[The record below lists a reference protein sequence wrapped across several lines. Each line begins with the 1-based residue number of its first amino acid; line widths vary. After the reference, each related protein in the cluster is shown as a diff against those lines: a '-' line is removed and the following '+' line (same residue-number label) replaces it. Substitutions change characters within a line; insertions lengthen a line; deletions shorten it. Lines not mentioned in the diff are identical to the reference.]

1 MSTFNNDTA
10 FIEELDMITA
20 PFWDGNDSGQQ
31 PSAADQLAMLEEEDD
46 SEVEGLSAVELERK
60 IWKHKLRL
68 KRLREQE
75 INATNQEGPE
85 LVRQRQQLNSEEQAR
100 RKKMAKAQDGI
111 LRYMLKMMEVCQAQG
126 FVYGIIPE
134 NGKPVTGASDNLRA
148 WWKDKVRFD
157 RNGPAAIARNRT
169 DTLDTMNTLNTAVPT
184 PCTLQEIQD
193 TTLGSL
199 LSTLMQH
206 CEPPQRRYPLDKGV
220 APPWWPTGNEDWWPQ
235 IGIPI
240 EQGPPPYKKP
250 HDLKKA
256 YKIGVLM
263 AVIKHISP
271 NIPKIRKLV
280 RQSKCLQDKMTARE
294 SAVWIAIV
302 NQEEALARQLFPDY
316 RPPSSSPI
324 YGSSLPDECSEYEV
338 EGILEASILEL
349 EDRRRKRV
357 TFLKTSKMDRLKEA
371 GFMASSMKRKMSEF
385 NSRMMMPSE
394 PQMFTCPHPMCPYT
408 EARVGF
414 PDRISRD
421 VHQFKCPYRDCAGL
435 SSSNHKAPTSSIDQ
449 LKAIL
454 SSPNLFKPNPQ
465 PTQPVALSLPPTTA
479 TFNTP
484 PRRLPV
490 VPDILNSQTRIT
502 DLVPIYGTTYPGS
515 SSNFTGVGIGGGGS
529 SSSNKAAVLDNNNL
543 LAAESQVQMVQ
554 GMMMNNGGGSLF
566 QDSSMASANN
576 NSNSNNNNPLTQM
589 LAPPPPQKEASQFDS
604 FKALISAFETN
615 HSNNSASIIINA
627 NNIISS
633 TTTNDSTII
642 NNSNICRNNKIM
654 SSNNDVIINNGG
666 NGNNNNE
673 EEEEEGNMNMGNNNN
688 ESNYDVI
695 FGSPSD
701 EFGSFDL
708 RENMQQPDL
717 SALFQ

>member
-10 FIEELDMITA
+10 FNEELDMITA
-20 PFWDGNDSGQQ
+20 SFGDGNNSGQQ
-31 PSAADQLAMLEEEDD
+31 PSEAELAMLEEEDD
-46 SEVEGLSAVELERK
+46 SEIEGLSAVELERK

-85 LVRQRQQLNSEEQAR
+85 LVKHRQQLNSEEQAR

-157 RNGPAAIARNRT
+157 RNGPAAIARHRA
-169 DTLDTMNTLNTAVPT
+169 DTLATMNALNTAVPT

-263 AVIKHISP
+263 AVVKHISP

-294 SAVWIAIV
+294 SAVWIALV

-324 YGSSLPDECSEYEV
+324 CGSSLPDECSEYNV

-357 TFLKTSKMDRLKEA
+357 TFLKTSKMDRLKES
-371 GFMASSMKRKMSEF
+371 GFMASAMKRKMSEF
-385 NSRMMMPSE
+385 NSTMMMPSE
-394 PQMFTCPHPMCPYT
+394 PQTFTCPHPMCPYT
-408 EARVGF
+408 EARAGF

-421 VHQFKCPYRDCAGL
+421 VHKFRCPYRDCAGL
-435 SSSNHKAPTSSIDQ
+435 LSSNHKAPTSSIDQ

-454 SSPNLFKPNPQ
+454 SSSNLFKPNPQ
-465 PTQPVALSLPPTTA
+465 PPQPVALSLPPTTA
-479 TFNTP
+479 AFNMP

-515 SSNFTGVGIGGGGS
+515 SSNFTGAGIGGGGS
-529 SSSNKAAVLDNNNL
+529 SSSSNKTVVLDNNNL
-543 LAAESQVQMVQ
+543 AAAENQVQMVQ

-566 QDSSMASANN
+566 QDSGMASANN
-576 NSNSNNNNPLTQM
+576 NSNSNNNNL
-589 LAPPPPQKEASQFDS
+589 LNQKEAPQFDP
-604 FKALISAFETN
+604 FKALISAFENN
-615 HSNNSASIIINA
+615 HSNKSASIIINT

-633 TTTNDSTII
+633 TTNNDNTII
-642 NNSNICRNNKIM
+642 NSSSICRNNNIM
-654 SSNNDVIINNGG
+654 SSNNEVIINNGG
-666 NGNNNNE
+666 NGNNEE
-673 EEEEEGNMNMGNNNN
+673 EEEEEGNMNMGNNDDEMMINN
-688 ESNYDVI
+688 ESNYNVI
-695 FGSPSD
+695 FGSPTN